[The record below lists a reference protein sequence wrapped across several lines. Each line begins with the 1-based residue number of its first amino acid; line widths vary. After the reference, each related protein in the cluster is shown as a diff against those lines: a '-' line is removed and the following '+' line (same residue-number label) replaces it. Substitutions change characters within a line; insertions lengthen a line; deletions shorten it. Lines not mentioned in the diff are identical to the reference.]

1 LIWAVRA
8 LFWLRSDRDEI
19 LFVTHQRLV
28 NPRERRDIM
37 EERNGAVTLRGNPLT
52 LSGPEIKTGAS
63 APDVE
68 LLDNDLKP
76 VRLSAYRGK
85 VVVVSSVPS
94 LDTPVCD
101 METRRF
107 NTEAAKLGDN
117 VAILTVSTDLPFAQ
131 KRWCGAAGVDKVKT
145 LSDHRE
151 TAFGQAYG
159 VLIKELRLLARS
171 IFVLD
176 QKGVIQYVQHVKEV
190 SQEPDYDAV
199 LAAVRKLV

>member
-1 LIWAVRA
+1 M
-8 LFWLRSDRDEI
+8 
-19 LFVTHQRLV
+19 Q
-28 NPRERRDIM
+28 ERK
-37 EERNGAVTLRGNPLT
+37 GAVTLRGNPMT
-52 LSGPEIKTGAS
+52 LVGREINVGDK

-68 LLDNDLKP
+68 LLDTELKP
-76 VRLSAYRGK
+76 VKLSSFSGM

-107 NTEAAKLGDN
+107 NSEASGLGPN
-117 VAILTVSTDLPFAQ
+117 VVILTVSNDLPFAQ

-151 TAFGQAYG
+151 AAFGQGYG

-171 IFVLD
+171 IFVID
-176 QKGVIQYVQHVKEV
+176 ADGVVRYVQHVKEV
-190 SQEPDYDAV
+190 SQEPDY
-199 LAAVRKLV
+199 AAVVAAVKKLI

>member
-1 LIWAVRA
+1 
-8 LFWLRSDRDEI
+8 
-19 LFVTHQRLV
+19 
-28 NPRERRDIM
+28 M
-37 EERNGAVTLRGNPLT
+37 EERKGAVTLRGNPLT
-52 LSGPEIKTGAS
+52 LIGDEIKAGAK

-76 VRLSAYRGK
+76 VRISAFKGK

-107 NTEAAKLGDN
+107 NAEAAKLGEN

-131 KRWCGAAGVDKVKT
+131 KRWCGGAGVDRVRT

-151 TAFGQAYG
+151 TAFGKAYG

-176 QKGVIQYVQHVKEV
+176 RNGVVQYVQHVKEV
-190 SQEPDYDAV
+190 SQEPDYSAV
-199 LAAVRKLV
+199 IASVQKLV

>member
-1 LIWAVRA
+1 M
-8 LFWLRSDRDEI
+8 
-19 LFVTHQRLV
+19 Q
-28 NPRERRDIM
+28 ERK
-37 EERNGAVTLRGNPLT
+37 GAVTLHGNPMT
-52 LSGPEIKTGAS
+52 LIGSEITVGGT

-76 VRLSAYRGK
+76 VKLSSFRGK

-107 NTEAAKLGDN
+107 NSEAANLGSN
-117 VAILTVSTDLPFAQ
+117 VVLLTVSNDLPFAQ

-151 TAFGQAYG
+151 AAFGQAYG

-176 QKGVIQYVQHVKEV
+176 AEGVVRYVQHVKEV
-190 SQEPDYDAV
+190 SQEPDYAEV
-199 LAAVRKLV
+199 IAAVKKRV

>member
-1 LIWAVRA
+1 M
-8 LFWLRSDRDEI
+8 
-19 LFVTHQRLV
+19 Q
-28 NPRERRDIM
+28 ERK
-37 EERNGAVTLRGNPLT
+37 GAVTLHGNPMT
-52 LSGPEIKTGAS
+52 LIGSEITVGGT

-76 VRLSAYRGK
+76 VKLSSFRGK

-107 NTEAAKLGDN
+107 NSEAANLGSN
-117 VAILTVSTDLPFAQ
+117 VVLVTVSNDLPFAQ

-151 TAFGQAYG
+151 AAFGQAYG

-176 QKGVIQYVQHVKEV
+176 AEGVVRYVQHVKEV
-190 SQEPDYDAV
+190 SQEPDYAEV
-199 LAAVRKLV
+199 IAAVKKLV

>member
-1 LIWAVRA
+1 M
-8 LFWLRSDRDEI
+8 
-19 LFVTHQRLV
+19 Q
-28 NPRERRDIM
+28 ERK
-37 EERNGAVTLRGNPLT
+37 GAVTLRGNPMT
-52 LSGPEIKTGAS
+52 LVGREINVGDK

-68 LLDNDLKP
+68 LLDTELKP
-76 VRLSAYRGK
+76 VKLSSFRGK

-107 NTEAAKLGDN
+107 NSEASGLGPN
-117 VAILTVSTDLPFAQ
+117 VVILTVSNDLPFAQ

-151 TAFGQAYG
+151 AAFGQGYG

-171 IFVLD
+171 IFVID
-176 QKGVIQYVQHVKEV
+176 ADGVVRYVQHVKEV
-190 SQEPDYDAV
+190 SQEPDY
-199 LAAVRKLV
+199 AAVVAAVKKLI

>member
-1 LIWAVRA
+1 
-8 LFWLRSDRDEI
+8 
-19 LFVTHQRLV
+19 
-28 NPRERRDIM
+28 M